1 MISFLKEKKFFVIG
15 GLALVAIAF
24 VVFGGGSSDGSDTTQ
39 VTFGDLVRTV
49 HVSGKVIPNQSAD
62 LSFERGGTVSRVVK
76 KSGDAVYAGEVIVEL
91 DQSSTRASYLKAQAD
106 LEAARAEL
114 AKVSGTGDTQTKTE
128 NATRKIVQEIVDSY
142 TQADDAIHNKI
153 DQFFDDPRSANPEI
167 NFAFDDYDLRDSIN
181 VDRVVMEDLL
191 KTWKASVSKLTLE
204 TYSLQYFNEA
214 KAHLS
219 TILSFLND
227 IARAVNSFE
236 ANQSLTQTTID
247 KYKTDVSTARSNINA
262 AMSALITVGDTLRES
277 VSDVPVQKARV
288 LSAEAT
294 VASYRADLD
303 KMVLRAPFSGIVSK
317 QDAEVGEAVSA
328 NTKIVSVISNDYQI
342 EAFIPEV
349 SVAGVS
355 IGNIAQVKLDAY
367 TARDTF
373 VARITHLDPAETIK
387 DGVSTYKVNLV
398 FDAPDSRIKSGM
410 TTNIE
415 IETQRKSEVI
425 LVPKRAVVEEN
436 DMSFVYV
443 VSGDSKNQEKR
454 TIEIGLSDSE
464 GNVEVLSGLVSG
476 ESVLINPPKK

>member
-15 GLALVAIAF
+15 GLVLVAAAF
-24 VVFGGGSSDGSDTTQ
+24 FVFGGGSKDTSGTAE
-39 VTFGDLVRTV
+39 VVVGDLVKTV
-49 HVSGKVIPNQSAD
+49 HVSGKVIPNQSAE
-62 LSFERGGTVSRVVK
+62 LSFERGGTVSRIAK
-76 KSGDAVYAGEVIVEL
+76 KSGDTVYAGEIIVEL
-91 DQSSTRASYLKAQAD
+91 DQSSTRASLLKAQAD

-114 AKVSGTGDTQTKTE
+114 AKVSGGVDTQTKTE
-128 NATRKIVQEIVDSY
+128 NATRKIVQEIIDSY

-153 DQFFDDPRSANPEI
+153 DQFFDNPRSANPEI

-181 VDRVVMEDLL
+181 TNRIVMEDLL

-204 TYSLQYFNEA
+204 SYSLQYFNEA
-214 KAHLS
+214 KAYLS

-227 IARAVNSFE
+227 VARAVNSFE
-236 ANQSLTQTTID
+236 VNQSLTQITID

-262 AMSALITVGDTLRES
+262 SMSALITVGDTLRES

-328 NTKIVSVISNDYQI
+328 NTKVVSVISNDYQI

-355 IGNIAQVKLDAY
+355 IGNIAQVMLDAY
-367 TARDTF
+367 TNRDTF

-387 DGVSTYKVNLV
+387 DGVSTYKVNLI
-398 FDAPDSRIKSGM
+398 FDVPDKRIRSGM

-415 IETQRKSEVI
+415 IETLRKLGAT
-425 LVPKRAVVEEN
+425 LVPKRAVVEEGN
-436 DMSFVYV
+436 LSFVYV
-443 VSGDSKNQEKR
+443 VSKDSKNQTKR
-454 TIEIGLSDSE
+454 AIEVGISDSE
-464 GNVEVLSGLVSG
+464 GNVEVLSGLSPN
-476 ESVLINPPKK
+476 ELVLINPPKK

>member
-24 VVFGGGSSDGSDTTQ
+24 VVFGGGSSDASDTTQ
-39 VTFGDLVRTV
+39 VTLGDLVRTV

-214 KAHLS
+214 PTEKAKGNIRTEES
-219 TILSFLND
+219 PEPDVFM
-227 IARAVNSFE
+227 RAV
-236 ANQSLTQTTID
+236 T
-247 KYKTDVSTARSNINA
+247 KYLNK
-262 AMSALITVGDTLRES
+262 
-277 VSDVPVQKARV
+277 
-288 LSAEAT
+288 
-294 VASYRADLD
+294 SY
-303 KMVLRAPFSGIVSK
+303 
-317 QDAEVGEAVSA
+317 
-328 NTKIVSVISNDYQI
+328 
-342 EAFIPEV
+342 
-349 SVAGVS
+349 
-355 IGNIAQVKLDAY
+355 
-367 TARDTF
+367 
-373 VARITHLDPAETIK
+373 
-387 DGVSTYKVNLV
+387 
-398 FDAPDSRIKSGM
+398 
-410 TTNIE
+410 
-415 IETQRKSEVI
+415 
-425 LVPKRAVVEEN
+425 
-436 DMSFVYV
+436 
-443 VSGDSKNQEKR
+443 
-454 TIEIGLSDSE
+454 
-464 GNVEVLSGLVSG
+464 
-476 ESVLINPPKK
+476 